1 MLMLTVVA
9 SIIATT
15 AITSTTSNSAFANTG
30 IKEKIQRSVQ
40 ESLCV
45 NSILCQVIKG
55 HVSGFQQHGTAAG
68 IYIPRGAQGPFST
81 ANPDA
86 QLNMQPSIAQSSP
99 GYLIINQA
107 LVQTSGLNAIFRTN
121 AIIPTDGS
129 GGAFGYGI
137 ITSQG
142 IAAVIVATTHQGV
155 RDSVT
160 QGADA
165 GPIWHNHFVQL
176 GFGVTGLCG
185 SNPEVVAITLQQPG
199 KVLISGSQALLQGI
213 PSSFTGTD
221 ALTGN
226 PITLSPGH
234 NVQNVVSFILDP
246 KFQGGSLK
254 AVCVEHITPAQHI
267 IKR

>member
-1 MLMLTVVA
+1 MLTVVA

-15 AITSTTSNSAFANTG
+15 AITANVSNLAFANTG

-40 ESLCV
+40 ESLCA
-45 NSILCQVIKG
+45 NNILCQVIKG
-55 HVSGFQQHGTAAG
+55 HVSSFQQHGTTAG
-68 IYIPRGAQGPFST
+68 VHAPTGALRLFST
-81 ANPDA
+81 TNPNA
-86 QLNMQPSIAQSSP
+86 QLSTPPNTGLASP
-99 GYLIINQA
+99 GYLIIN
-107 LVQTSGLNAIFRTN
+107 NAIVQSAGLGALIQTKG
-121 AIIPTDGS
+121 IIPTDGS

-137 ITSQG
+137 VTSQG

-160 QGADA
+160 QGAGA

-185 SNPEVVAITLQQPG
+185 ANPEVVAITFQQPG
-199 KVLISGSQALLQGI
+199 RVVVTGSQAVLQAI

-221 ALTGN
+221 ALTGKT
-226 PITLSPGH
+226 ITLSPGH
-234 NVQNVVSFILDP
+234 NVQNVLSFILDP

-267 IKR
+267 IKS